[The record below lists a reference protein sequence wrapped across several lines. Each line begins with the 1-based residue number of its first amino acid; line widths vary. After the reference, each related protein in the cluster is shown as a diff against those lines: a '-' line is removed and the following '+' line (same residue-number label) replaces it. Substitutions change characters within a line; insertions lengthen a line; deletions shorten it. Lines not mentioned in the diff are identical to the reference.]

1 MSMLN
6 SVPEAPWLYERVDP
20 YYRYL
25 DKYIYKFSFNDG
37 RYPYPEN
44 IGIN

>member
-6 SVPEAPWLYERVDP
+6 SVPEAPWLYTGVGPNEV
-20 YYRYL
+20 YL